1 MPRLTKAQKEARSAS
16 GKPVK
21 KAGKPGT
28 AKSSGGGFKVG
39 PAHAPRNA
47 YLGKAQKKK
56 AELIAAAKV
65 KQQYAKVLAREGMQ
79 SVRVGGK
86 GGVSAR
92 GALPDAGGKGKGKGK
107 EREEGERARLERRMA
122 AAMAD
127 ADEDDGEGHGGSDD
141 SDADSDDDSDSDAED
156 EAARAA
162 ARMRQAARE
171 ADEARAERRERKA
184 FERGKTGTEKAFRP
198 GRRPLSKQAPEA
210 RTVRALSPPKVE
222 PREGRLRD
230 LKREAFGKRHAGR
243 AGGQPRMG
251 ARMDVLLEKIRRSKS

>member
-1 MPRLTKAQKEARSAS
+1 MPRVTKAQKEARAKHS
-16 GKPVK
+16 GR
-21 KAGKPGT
+21 AQGT
-28 AKSSGGGFKVG
+28 GFKVG
-39 PAHAPRNA
+39 PSHAPRNA

-79 SVRVGGK
+79 SVRVGGRK

-92 GALPDAGGKGKGKGK
+92 GELPRSGEGKEKRSAKGKARA
-107 EREEGERARLERRMA
+107 EEEGEEDAERARLEKRMA

-127 ADEDDGEGHGGSDD
+127 ADDDDD
-141 SDADSDDDSDSDAED
+141 VSASDASDSEDDSDAED

-162 ARMRQAARE
+162 ARMREAARE
-171 ADEARAERRERKA
+171 ADDARAERRERKA
-184 FERGKTGTEKAFRP
+184 FERGQTGTEKAFRP
-198 GRRPLSKQAPEA
+198 GRRPKPKPYTTER

-230 LKREAFGKRHAGR
+230 LKRDAFGQRHSGR
-243 AGGQPRMG
+243 ARGQPRMG
-251 ARMDVLLEKIRRSKS
+251 ARMDMLLEQIRRTK

>member
-1 MPRLTKAQKEARSAS
+1 MPRVTKAQKEARGVS
-16 GKPVK
+16 GKPK
-21 KAGKPGT
+21 GKGKPAT
-28 AKSSGGGFKVG
+28 GFKVG
-39 PAHAPRNA
+39 PSHAPRNA

-79 SVRVGGK
+79 S
-86 GGVSAR
+86 A
-92 GALPDAGGKGKGKGK
+92 
-107 EREEGERARLERRMA
+107 ARLEKRMA
-122 AAMAD
+122 AAMVD
-127 ADEDDGEGHGGSDD
+127 ADLDEGSDSD
-141 SDADSDDDSDSDAED
+141 SDSGSDAED

-184 FERGKTGTEKAFRP
+184 FERGQTGTEKAFRP
-198 GRRPLSKQAPEA
+198 GRRPKPKQHDKSQK

-230 LKREAFGKRHAGR
+230 LKREAFGQRHSGR

-251 ARMDVLLEKIRRSKS
+251 ARMDMLLEKIRRSK

>member
-1 MPRLTKAQKEARSAS
+1 MPRVTKAQKEARGVS
-16 GKPVK
+16 GKPK
-21 KAGKPGT
+21 GKGKPAT
-28 AKSSGGGFKVG
+28 GFKVG
-39 PAHAPRNA
+39 PSHAPRNA

-86 GGVSAR
+86 GGA
-92 GALPDAGGKGKGKGK
+92 
-107 EREEGERARLERRMA
+107 ARLEKRMA
-122 AAMAD
+122 AAMVD
-127 ADEDDGEGHGGSDD
+127 ADLDEGSDSD
-141 SDADSDDDSDSDAED
+141 SDSGSDAED

-184 FERGKTGTEKAFRP
+184 FERGQTGTEKAFRP
-198 GRRPLSKQAPEA
+198 GRRPKPKQHDKSQK

-230 LKREAFGKRHAGR
+230 LKREAFGQRHSGR

-251 ARMDVLLEKIRRSKS
+251 ARMDMLLEKIRRSK